1 MSRAEVRKAL
11 CTVKVYADFGSHPGR
26 DRMPREAALCGA
38 CVLTNRRGSAN
49 FAEDVPLPTLYKLDQ
64 DDPAFAQNVGRTIR
78 LILATRP
85 FHVWRQQRFRRIRG
99 GCEGAISPPRFGAH
113 SSHKLPRGLPFALAR
128 PAE

>member
-1 MSRAEVRKAL
+1 MSRAEVREAL
-11 CTVKVYADFGSHPGR
+11 CKVKVYADFGSHPGR

-78 LILATRP
+78 GILATRP
-85 FHVWRQQRFRRIRG
+85 FQCGGSSAFAVSPRVQRR
-99 GCEGAISPPRFGAH
+99 ISPPRFGGAP
-113 SSHKLPRGLPFALAR
+113 SHKLPRGLPFALAR
-128 PAE
+128 RAE